1 MGTHSIRLFLF
12 EDNIEFYLKNL
23 LCQYWKAPLEPH
35 CSSEQEYSSNKRVL
49 RPVHIA
55 SGKYLLKS
63 SWYWKSN
70 YGNPVFHA
78 IQPFGQMVPSE
89 ILLFLFLGSSLS
101 AEGLHWVEEI
111 AVLWVTWAAG
121 IPSFALM
128 PHCFRI
134 HAAILLSLQSWQHC
148 FVYITHLCWQSF
160 VLMPLLLLRS
170 AEIFLVFPD
179 ERWKMW
185 IVCFHLPL
193 VLCYTQLF
201 RVSKLFLEQNHRII

>member
-63 SWYWKSN
+63 SRYWKSN
-70 YGNPVFHA
+70 YGNPAFHA

-89 ILLFLFLGSSLS
+89 ILLFLLSFSWGASLSGGNCSAVEWHGLLGFPPLHSCPTASGSTLQYYFPYSHGSTVLCISLISADSHLSSCHYYCLGQQRSFSCFQMKDLRGSNQELQRCGSS
-101 AEGLHWVEEI
+101 
-111 AVLWVTWAAG
+111 
-121 IPSFALM
+121 
-128 PHCFRI
+128 
-134 HAAILLSLQSWQHC
+134 
-148 FVYITHLCWQSF
+148 
-160 VLMPLLLLRS
+160 
-170 AEIFLVFPD
+170 
-179 ERWKMW
+179 
-185 IVCFHLPL
+185 
-193 VLCYTQLF
+193 
-201 RVSKLFLEQNHRII
+201 VSICH

>member
-111 AVLWVTWAAG
+111 AVLLSDMGCWDSLLCT
-121 IPSFALM
+121 
-128 PHCFRI
+128 
-134 HAAILLSLQSWQHC
+134 HA
-148 FVYITHLCWQSF
+148 
-160 VLMPLLLLRS
+160 PLLQDPRCNTTFLTVMAALFCVYHSSLLTVICPH
-170 AEIFLVFPD
+170 A
-179 ERWKMW
+179 
-185 IVCFHLPL
+185 
-193 VLCYTQLF
+193 TTTA
-201 RVSKLFLEQNHRII
+201 